1 VARALKEVTRL
12 DRRWFWHAPRD
23 ETAADGLIRAKVDLC
38 DGDRRAGLLIAISY
52 LARGHIVYQPGIFR
66 SVLPEDERSAAALFA
81 LAATSPEPIPEVAR
95 RAVSPLCH
103 GLCQQTLD

>member
-38 DGDRRAGLLIAISY
+38 LLIAISY